1 MLMRIGKKHTLFLCL
16 TGILVIAFSFII
28 VPIYTKSQGSDEAR
42 CDACHVIEA
51 DELAR
56 AEIHKL
62 LTCSSCHTISDFGSD
77 LYTHDATTEECVS
90 CHTSEMGR
98 ISKDAHSKLQ
108 NASNESNALKTKNE
122 ACVICHT
129 RVGVDIEWHSYTKLI
144 INATKTNGTWHVNY
158 SRYGENITNITKN
171 NTNMTS

>member
-1 MLMRIGKKHTLFLCL
+1 MSMMIGKKHTLFLSL

-42 CDACHVIEA
+42 CEACRVIEA

-62 LTCSSCHTISDFGSD
+62 LTCSSCHTISDFGHD
-77 LYTHDATTEECVS
+77 LYTHNATTEECVS

-98 ISKDAHSKLQ
+98 IGQDAHSKLQ
-108 NASNESNALKTKNE
+108 NASSESTALKPK
-122 ACVICHT
+122 
-129 RVGVDIEWHSYTKLI
+129 TKL
-144 INATKTNGTWHVNY
+144 A
-158 SRYGENITNITKN
+158 
-171 NTNMTS
+171 